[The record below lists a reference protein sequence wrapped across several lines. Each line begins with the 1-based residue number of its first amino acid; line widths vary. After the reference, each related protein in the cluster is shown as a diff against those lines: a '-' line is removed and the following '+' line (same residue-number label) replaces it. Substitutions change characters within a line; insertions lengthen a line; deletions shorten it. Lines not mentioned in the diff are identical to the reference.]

1 MGFTDEHGQPLSE
14 RDLRELAAYADG
26 SLDQSRSAAI
36 ARRIEQSP
44 AFAELIDGQL
54 RALEAVQASA
64 VRAPASLQ
72 VAIDAARAPAPRRP
86 RVVRAGGLAAAAAAL
101 AAVLVIVLPSG
112 GGGTP
117 SVAQAAALASRGVA
131 QPPPAQDAANKQML
145 ASAVDGVHYPYW
157 EDFGWRTRGAR
168 NDRIDQRP
176 AVTVYYDDPSGHL
189 IAYTI
194 VGGGPLSVPAGAGHQ
209 TLAGVRFAVFTAG
222 SRTVVTWIRQGHS
235 CVLSG
240 AGVPAATML
249 KLAAWHGHNDA
260 LAAWGAGSR
269 SSA

>member
-26 SLDQSRSAAI
+26 SLDPSRRAAI

-44 AFAELIDGQL
+44 ALAELIDGQL
-54 RALEAVQASA
+54 RALEAVPPSA
-64 VRAPASLQ
+64 VRAPASLR
-72 VAIDAARAPAPRRP
+72 VAIDAARAP
-86 RVVRAGGLAAAAAAL
+86 
-101 AAVLVIVLPSG
+101 AVLVIVLPSG

-131 QPPPAQDAANKQML
+131 QPAPAQDAANKQML

-209 TLAGVRFAVFTAG
+209 TLAGARFAVFTAG
-222 SRTVVTWIRQGHS
+222 SRTVVTWIRHGHS

-240 AGVPAATML
+240 AGVPASTML